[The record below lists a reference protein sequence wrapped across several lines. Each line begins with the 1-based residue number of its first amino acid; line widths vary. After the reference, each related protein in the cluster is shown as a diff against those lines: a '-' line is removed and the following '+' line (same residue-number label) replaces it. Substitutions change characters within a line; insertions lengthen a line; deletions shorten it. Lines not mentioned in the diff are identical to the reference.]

1 MKRLVILIVLAL
13 ASLSLAAASAPIPFV
28 VYQGASGTLYALS
41 PGVPGGSC
49 TPANGGMQ
57 CTAPGGNS
65 SSAYSSTGCGVVA
78 GQGLC
83 LIVPPGWSPP
93 AGTNAGSTLECPGK
107 AYNYELSPGNGSG
120 SCTANNNTSMTCSD
134 EQGGGSPNNTAQAT
148 CQNGCGEVKG
158 SGSCKAVK
166 R

>member
-1 MKRLVILIVLAL
+1 MKRLVVLIVLAL
-13 ASLSLAAASAPIPFV
+13 ASLSLAAAAAPIPFV

-49 TPANGGMQ
+49 TPASGGME

-83 LIVPPGWSPP
+83 LIVPLGWNPP
-93 AGTNAGSTLECPGK
+93 VYTSATSTLECTDK
-107 AYNYELSPGNGSG
+107 NYEVSTGSTLG
-120 SCTANNNTSMTCSD
+120 GCDPNDKIDMTCTD
-134 EQGGGSPNNTAQAT
+134 GTNEATAT
-148 CQNGCGEVKG
+148 CKDGCGVVKG
-158 SGSCKAVK
+158 SGSCKPVSK
-166 R
+166 PK